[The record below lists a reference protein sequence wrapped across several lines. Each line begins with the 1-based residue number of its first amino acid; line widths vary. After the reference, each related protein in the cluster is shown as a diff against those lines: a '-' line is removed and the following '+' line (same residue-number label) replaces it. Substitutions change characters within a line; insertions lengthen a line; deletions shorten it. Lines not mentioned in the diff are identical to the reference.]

1 MLLNERLAKDGAFNA
16 RASAAG
22 SLALA
27 RSGAAVDA
35 QSAEKPTLPPAVSI
49 ASVLADR
56 ALLSREA
63 LARAQLVQQESG
75 ERIEAVITRLG
86 LMSEQALSEHL
97 SQASGLP
104 QARVELLREPMPL
117 DRPIAAEFLRDIRA
131 VPIAMDDDQVC
142 VAVVDPFDSFVEPA
156 FRFTFDRRVE
166 RVVARASDI
175 EAAIERLCHDGAD
188 PVVLDAAGDSLEAGD
203 IDRMRDLTSDAPA
216 IRAVNRLIAEA
227 VDEHASDIHLE
238 PSDDSLIVRFRID
251 GMLRPVTRLPQAM
264 RGSVVARIKV
274 MAGLDIAERRI
285 PQDGRLRLAV
295 RGHEIDLRVAT
306 APSIHGE
313 SVVMRILDRSN
324 LALEFGALG
333 LDDQMA
339 RQFREAIHRPY
350 GIVLVTGPTGSGKTT
365 TLYAA
370 LAELNQVERKLLTV
384 EDPIEYR
391 LSGVV
396 QTQVQPGIG
405 FTFATALR
413 SFLRQ
418 DPDAIMVGEIRD
430 VETAQIAVQAALTGH
445 MILSTLHTNTAAG
458 AITRLIDMEVE
469 PFLLSSVLA
478 GVLAQRLVRRLCL
491 HCREPYLPDAAVLMS
506 LGMCAEALEKG
517 EPGARNFHRATGC
530 VACHGTGYSGRIALF
545 DFLPVDDEIARLIL
559 KRADARQIEDCASAA
574 GHRTLAQEGYAKA
587 AQGLTTI
594 EEVLRV
600 ASGE

>member
-1 MLLNERLAKDGAFNA
+1 VLFNA
-16 RASAAG
+16 NSAKVVDTASRELPHSRDGEAPSDKRTGAEPLVK
-22 SLALA
+22 SL
-27 RSGAAVDA
+27 R
-35 QSAEKPTLPPAVSI
+35 SI
-49 ASVLADR
+49 ADVLSER
-56 ALLSREA
+56 GILSRDA
-63 LARAQLVQQESG
+63 LARALLVRQESG
-75 ERIEAVITRLG
+75 ERLESVVTRLG
-86 LMSEQALSEHL
+86 LISEQALCEHL
-97 SQASGLP
+97 SAASGLP
-104 QARVELLREPMPL
+104 QARAEMLREPMPL
-117 DRPIAAEFLRDIRA
+117 GQPMAAEFLRDIRA
-131 VPIAMDDDQVC
+131 VPIAMDEQLIC

-156 FRFTFDRRVE
+156 FRFTFGRPVE
-166 RVVARASDI
+166 RVLARASDI
-175 EAAIERLCHDGAD
+175 EAAIERLCHDGTD
-188 PVVLDAAGDSLEAGD
+188 PVVIDDIVESGD

-216 IRAVNRLIAEA
+216 IRAVNRLIADA

-251 GMLRPVTRLPQAM
+251 GMLRPVTRLPQSM
-264 RGSVVARIKV
+264 RSSVVARIKV
-274 MAGLDIAERRI
+274 MAGLDIAERRL

-324 LALEFGALG
+324 LALEFSALG
-333 LDDQMA
+333 LDD
-339 RQFREAIHRPY
+339 RLVTQFREAIRRPY

-370 LAELNQVERKLLTV
+370 LAELNEVERKLLTV

-391 LSGVV
+391 LPGVV

-405 FTFATALR
+405 FTFASALR

-491 HCREPYLPDAAVLMS
+491 HCREPFVPDDALLVS
-506 LGMCAEALEKG
+506 LGIA
-517 EPGARNFHRATGC
+517 GAAPETNNFHRATGC

-545 DFLPVDDEIARLIL
+545 DFLPVDDAIARLIL
-559 KRADARQIEDCASAA
+559 KRADARQIEECASAA
-574 GHRTLAQEGYAKA
+574 GQRTLLQEGYAKA